1 MTAEQPAQETAEE
14 QPPERPT
21 AAVISATG
29 ALRLLLLLLA
39 IWTAFSGLSMAVFQ
53 GINAATL
60 AGGLEDEAA
69 QRLLGVH
76 LLALTPVYLILAWRP
91 QQYRLLLWLPYA
103 VQAGVIIVTAYDVI
117 AGNRD
122 VEDGV
127 LPLVVAGI
135 FLALLMYVWVMG
147 RRPAIAPEAAELA
160 AGPEPAAEPAPE
172 KET

>member
-1 MTAEQPAQETAEE
+1 MTSDQPAQETVEE
-14 QPPERPT
+14 LPPERP
-21 AAVISATG
+21 AIAVISATG

-39 IWTAFSGLSMAVFQ
+39 IWTAFSGLSMTVFQ

-76 LLALTPVYLILAWRP
+76 LLALTPVYLLLAWRP
-91 QQYRLLLWLPYA
+91 KEYRLLLWLPYA
-103 VQAGVIIVTAYDVI
+103 VQAGVIIATAYDVI

-122 VEDGV
+122 MEDGA

-135 FLALLMYVWVMG
+135 FLALLVYVWVTG
-147 RRPAIAPEAAELA
+147 RRPAIVPEAEESAPE
-160 AGPEPAAEPAPE
+160 PPPE
-172 KET
+172 KGA

>member
-1 MTAEQPAQETAEE
+1 MV
-14 QPPERPT
+14 
-21 AAVISATG
+21 AVISATG

-39 IWTAFSGLSMAVFQ
+39 VWTAFSGLSMAVFQ

-76 LLALTPVYLILAWRP
+76 LLALTPVYLLLAWRP
-91 QQYRLLLWLPYA
+91 REYRLLLWLPYT
-103 VQAGVIIVTAYDVI
+103 VQVGVIIVTAYDVI

-122 VEDGV
+122 MEDGA

-135 FLALLMYVWVMG
+135 FLALLVYVWVTG
-147 RRPAIAPEAAELA
+147 RRAPIAPEAEEPA
-160 AGPEPAAEPAPE
+160 AGPEATPE
-172 KET
+172 KGT